1 MPRYT
6 GGFITLDEVI
16 PAGKFSDSVASGVWT
31 LQEQFMYEKAEIFPN
46 LGNGEAT
53 LNTSDVYKCLQYTG
67 TASAQDINTGF
78 NMQTSDGLTIIRG
91 TSEVTYF
98 FDTLFGRGSGNNGAN
113 SSLYSTNF
121 MRRDGDRF
129 TTGANQ
135 DMTTWNTNGFS
146 VHTNYN
152 AHVNGS
158 GTVYTTWNFLEHEDF
173 FNMVTYTGTGSTQ
186 TISHGLSG
194 TPGMIIIKGR
204 ADGENRDWV
213 VWHKGSGSTTQGY
226 LTIGGTSYG
235 RLGAQTSSTLWNNTA
250 PTSSV
255 FTVSGTVTGAPR
267 ISVNEIDGGVGET
280 YDAYIFAD
288 TAGVIN
294 SGSVSHTYG
303 STTAVDCG
311 FENGIDFLIIKS
323 KDADSSSGDPD
334 FKQRWNVFDTVRGLT
349 SGNDVSTDWSYNSP
363 GPVSSVDR
371 VDSASNGFVLQSG
384 MTSGNYVYTAI
395 AKGS

>member
-6 GGFITLDEVI
+6 GGFVTLDEVV
-16 PAGKFSDSVASGVWT
+16 PAGEFSDSVASGVWS
-31 LQEQFMYEKAEIFPN
+31 LQEQLMYEKAGIFPN
-46 LGNGEAT
+46 LGNGLAT

-78 NMQTSDGLTIIRG
+78 NMQTSDGLVIIRG
-91 TSEVTYF
+91 FAEGTYV
-98 FDTLFGRGSGNNGAN
+98 FDTLFGRGSGNNSAN
-113 SSLYSTNF
+113 SSLFSTDF
-121 MRRDGDRF
+121 MRRDGDRL

-152 AHVNGS
+152 ANVNAS

-173 FNMVTYTGTGSTQ
+173 FDMVTYTGNGSNQ
-186 TISHGLSG
+186 NISHGLS
-194 TPGMIIIKGR
+194 TAPGMIIIKGR
-204 ADGENRDWV
+204 EASENRDWV

-226 LTIGGTSYG
+226 LTLGGSTYG
-235 RLGAQTSSTLWNNTA
+235 RNGVNTSSSTWNNTA

-255 FTVSGTVTGAPR
+255 FTVGGTVTGAPR
-267 ISVNEIDGGVGET
+267 ISVNESGET
-280 YDAYIFAD
+280 YDAYLFGDA
-288 TAGVIN
+288 TGVIN
-294 SGSVSHTYG
+294 SGSVSHSYG

-311 FENGIDFLIIKS
+311 FENGIDFLILKTT
-323 KDADSSSGDPD
+323 DADSSSGDPD

-349 SGNDVSTDWSYNSP
+349 SGNDVSTDWSFNSP
-363 GPVSSVDR
+363 NPVSSVDR
-371 VDSASNGFVLQSG
+371 VDSASNGFIVQAG
-384 MTSGNYVYTAI
+384 MTTGNYVYTAI